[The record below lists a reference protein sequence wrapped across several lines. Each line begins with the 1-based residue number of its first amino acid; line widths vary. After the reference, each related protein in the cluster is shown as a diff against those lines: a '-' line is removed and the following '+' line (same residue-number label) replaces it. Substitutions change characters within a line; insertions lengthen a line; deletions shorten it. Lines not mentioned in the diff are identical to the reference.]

1 MAVPEGGG
9 HRHDG
14 WMSRLSPVLTTADLP
29 LAELCAARLDGDL
42 LRLDDSFTALDQP
55 HDAAARA
62 ASIALSW
69 PERLI
74 AERWTA
80 AWIWGALPQ
89 PPGRHTLCAS
99 LGARARTS
107 VPQRVLVREVVVDD
121 DELVTIADQRVTTPV
136 RTITDLARFDTA
148 PVELLADLARIGGVD
163 LGACREAL
171 DRRRNLPNKIA
182 AWRRIREA
190 ISPS

>member
-1 MAVPEGGG
+1 
-9 HRHDG
+9 
-14 WMSRLSPVLTTADLP
+14 MSRLSPVLTTNDLP
-29 LAELCAARLDGDL
+29 LAELCAARLDGEL
-42 LRLDDSFTALDQP
+42 LRLDDSFTSIDQP
-55 HDAAARA
+55 HDRTARA

-80 AWIWGALPQ
+80 AWIWGALLQ

-99 LGARARTS
+99 LGARARPS

-136 RTITDLARFDTA
+136 RTITDLARFDGSVS
-148 PVELLADLARIGGVD
+148 VELLSTLARTGGVD
-163 LGACREAL
+163 REACRAAL

-182 AWRRIREA
+182 AWTKICEA